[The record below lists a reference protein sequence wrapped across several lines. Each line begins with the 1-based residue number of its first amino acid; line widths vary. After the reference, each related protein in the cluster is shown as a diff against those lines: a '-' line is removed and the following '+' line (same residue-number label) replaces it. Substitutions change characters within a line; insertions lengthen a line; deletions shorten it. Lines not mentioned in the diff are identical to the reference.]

1 MGSYVR
7 WNWLNCP
14 SSPLLQNNMVIV
26 WKKDDMVSTVKWK
39 WILYGHPPFPTKQSV
54 DRRTKVE
61 MVSYG
66 REFYIVVALVP
77 TKQIKQ
83 CVDSVKTLVMARYVE
98 WNRTFYCPPFSE
110 TIRWYLIAERRL
122 TWFVHSSA
130 NNSCKATVY
139 PKNPYVDSVF
149 RPATPTKYYV
159 DNLKKVTLQ
168 NNTLIMVKKSWHGN
182 LC

>member
-1 MGSYVR
+1 MKLVELPVQPTPTKQHGNSVKEGWHGQYSQVKMNFVR
-7 WNWLNCP
+7 P
-14 SSPLLQNNMVIV
+14 
-26 WKKDDMVSTVKWK
+26 
-39 WILYGHPPFPTKQSV
+39 PPFPTKQSV

-98 WNRTFYCPPFSE
+98 WNRTFYCPLFSE